1 MRVEHE
7 NVFEQVEKNIDN
19 LVENNVDWT
28 ATASRESLEA
38 ARAGKLKLQF
48 FDRDV
53 PEEWLKDIKGKKVL
67 CLASAGGLQAPLFAC
82 AGAEV
87 TVLDLSGK
95 MLEKDREIAEQENLQ
110 IEIVKGNMCDLSMFD
125 DGSFDYIFN
134 PPSLMYIP
142 ELSVVFREC
151 YRVLKWGGVFIVMA
165 PNPINYVCDY
175 IEDEKGGYYKAVHR
189 MPFCSKDYDD
199 SDWIEYGHTMEE
211 YLGGLTECGFWI
223 NGYAEC
229 QMEDITE
236 LQFMVRAV
244 KHPLQA
250 GAMVNPTK

>member
-1 MRVEHE
+1 M
-7 NVFEQVEKNIDN
+7 NNIFEQVEKNIDN
-19 LVENNVDWT
+19 LVVNHADWT
-28 ATASRESLEA
+28 TCATKEQLQNARE
-38 ARAGKLKLQF
+38 GKLKLKF

-53 PEEWLKDIKGKKVL
+53 PEEWLRDVKGKKVL
-67 CLASAGGLQAPLFAC
+67 CLAGAGGLQAPLLAC

-87 TVLDLSGK
+87 TVLDISNN
-95 MLEKDREIAEQENLQ
+95 MLNKDREIAKNEKLQ

-125 DGSFDYIFN
+125 NDKFDYIIN

-142 ELSVVFREC
+142 ELIVVFREC
-151 YRVLKWGGVFIVMA
+151 YRVLKKGGMFIMMA

-175 IEDEKGGYYKAVHR
+175 IEDEKGGYYKAVHK

-211 YLGGLTECGFWI
+211 YLGGLINCGFVI
-223 NGYAEC
+223 NGYIEC

-236 LQFMVRAV
+236 LQFMTRAI
-244 KHPLQA
+244 K
-250 GAMVNPTK
+250 N